1 MLRRYFLWTQLKV
14 VMWNNCFCSWQ
25 LCAPDRWRRGVRH
38 QEIHT
43 FSLGNTRKYQNIL
56 GNTLKYQEIH
66 VIFPENLGNIRKC
79 YEIPGNT
86 KPKHEIHENT
96 LVYGMGFL
104 LTGSWLFYSFYWH
117 VWNVK
122 QEILWNTRKY
132 QKHNISGNTW
142 KL

>member
-1 MLRRYFLWTQLKV
+1 MLRCYFLWTHLKV
-14 VMWNNCFCSWQ
+14 FMWNNCFCSWQ
-25 LCAPDRWRRGVRH
+25 LSAPDRWRRGVRH

-43 FSLGNTRKYQNIL
+43 FSLGITRKYQNIL
-56 GNTLKYQEIH
+56 GNTLKYPEIH

-104 LTGSWLFYSFYWH
+104 LTGSWLFYSFYWD